1 MGLEV
6 VYEIA
11 RYAVDT
17 DAEVLVERA
26 QVLAENGALRQRD
39 LDGAE
44 TPCDEKDVSAVIA
57 AYPSLNEIRANQ
69 VTRIEAQPSA
79 FELLPFL
86 LRAPGSADDLD
97 ESLWSNAMRQEHL
110 ESSKGD
116 ERGAYRVA
124 YINGLRWGA
133 YDTNEGRMDVPRGQ
147 LQPGLAAA
155 TAVESVLGRTHF
167 LRDGRHDLW

>member
-17 DAEVLVERA
+17 NAEVLVERA
-26 QVLAENGALRQRD
+26 QVLAENGPLRQRD

-97 ESLWSNAMRQEHL
+97 ESLDLTRCDRSTLNPA
-110 ESSKGD
+110 K
-116 ERGAYRVA
+116 V
-124 YINGLRWGA
+124 
-133 YDTNEGRMDVPRGQ
+133 TNEAGTASHTSTVFDGAHTTPTRAYGCSPRTTPTWPGRSDRC
-147 LQPGLAAA
+147 
-155 TAVESVLGRTHF
+155 
-167 LRDGRHDLW
+167 